1 MCSFFCEHFCPE
13 AFPYFNRKFIK
24 RRYGGDEGDTGR
36 SGNSEVELFSNPVIR
51 NISYPMRQAG
61 RTFYVRFCLRRVRTQ
76 ESFGQ
81 WLRDECARSN
91 SRLEIAFR
99 MKSRESDVYSE
110 TRHSQICRQIARGW
124 ESGRVVVE
132 SCRTQLI
139 ANLAIKLFMKRF
151 IPGAVEPN
159 HFKSHD

>member
-1 MCSFFCEHFCPE
+1 VWLCS
-13 AFPYFNRKFIK
+13 YR
-24 RRYGGDEGDTGR
+24 
-36 SGNSEVELFSNPVIR
+36 L
-51 NISYPMRQAG
+51 
-61 RTFYVRFCLRRVRTQ
+61 RTQ

-81 WLRDECARSN
+81 RLGDEGARSN
-91 SRLEIAFR
+91 SRLKITFC

-110 TRHSQICRQIARGW
+110 TRYSQIRRQIARGR

-132 SCRTQLI
+132 SCRNQLI

-159 HFKSHD
+159 HFKSHDRMASSLLLIWFFA